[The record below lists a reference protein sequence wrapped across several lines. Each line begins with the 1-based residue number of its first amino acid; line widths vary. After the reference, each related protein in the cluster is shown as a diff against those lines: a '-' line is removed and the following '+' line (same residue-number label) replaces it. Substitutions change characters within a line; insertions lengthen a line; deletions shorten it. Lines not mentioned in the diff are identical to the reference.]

1 MVELFPNLDVL
12 IVRVPCSLRS
22 SFTPELDNNILSGFA
37 QASMT
42 PQLLSITGTV
52 TDLTVAQELLNS
64 SAHSLL
70 YLGMLPLGRSRL

>member
-22 SFTPELDNNILSGFA
+22 GISSFQPPRKVSFPSLKALYLHFSAFTPELDNNILSGFA

-42 PQLLSITGTV
+42 LQLLSITGT
-52 TDLTVAQELLNS
+52 
-64 SAHSLL
+64 
-70 YLGMLPLGRSRL
+70 LPT